1 MDKETSFWRKSM
13 SKCVG
18 RLWCWS
24 GLMRIPWTAKRSNH
38 SILKKFNPEYSL
50 EGLMPN
56 LHYFG
61 HLMQK
66 ADSLG
71 KTLML
76 VKIEGRRRRGWLDGI
91 TDSMDMSLSKLW
103 GIVKDREAWCAA
115 AHEISKSWT
124 WLSDWTTTTAWGNTN
139 HLKSLEVADSMLVER
154 LFLMS

>member
-1 MDKETSFWRKSM
+1 
-13 SKCVG
+13 
-18 RLWCWS
+18 
-24 GLMRIPWTAKRSNH
+24 MRIPWTAKRSNH

-61 HLMQK
+61 HLMQR

-91 TDSMDMSLSKLW
+91 TDSMDMSLSQFREM
-103 GIVKDREAWCAA
+103 VRDRKAWCVAV
-115 AHEISKSWT
+115 HGVTKRWT
-124 WLSDWTTTTAWGNTN
+124 KLSN
-139 HLKSLEVADSMLVER
+139 
-154 LFLMS
+154 

>member
-1 MDKETSFWRKSM
+1 
-13 SKCVG
+13 
-18 RLWCWS
+18 
-24 GLMRIPWTAKRSNH
+24 MRIPWTAKRSNH

-61 HLMQK
+61 HLMQS

-91 TDSMDMSLSKLW
+91 TDSMDMSLSKL
-103 GIVKDREAWCAA
+103 R
-115 AHEISKSWT
+115 
-124 WLSDWTTTTAWGNTN
+124 
-139 HLKSLEVADSMLVER
+139 DSEGQGGLVCCR
-154 LFLMS
+154 S